1 MPQPE
6 AVLQKMG
13 AAVQEQAMKQLSSLV
28 GKALPPAAAGLAQN
42 LAQAKGAVDQAK
54 AMASQHRPRCNKR
67 ATSNNLP
74 PARPSPP
81 PPA

>member
-42 LAQAKGAVDQAK
+42 LAQA
-54 AMASQHRPRCNKR
+54 R
-67 ATSNNLP
+67 A
-74 PARPSPP
+74 R
-81 PPA
+81 